1 MERIEQPLEVLAHK
15 IFPSGAQLTK
25 VKVDGIV
32 AYIRENSEM
41 VTDGESSIGFPRQFL
56 ELSAP
61 DSSWAK
67 VAAIVAVEDHLKRQI
82 RNVDFTAWAEAELTK

>member
-25 VKVDGIV
+25 VKVDGVI
-32 AYIRENSEM
+32 AYVREN
-41 VTDGESSIGFPRQFL
+41 VGDGAQVL

-61 DSSWAK
+61 AASWAK
-67 VAAIVAVEDHLKRQI
+67 VASIVAVEDHLKRKIQD
-82 RNVDFTAWAEAELTK
+82 VDFTVWAEAELGK

>member
-1 MERIEQPLEVLAHK
+1 MERIERPLEVLANK

-25 VKVDGIV
+25 VKVDGII
-32 AYIRENSEM
+32 AYVREN
-41 VTDGESSIGFPRQFL
+41 VGEGANIQVL

-61 DSSWAK
+61 DEAWAK

-82 RNVDFTAWAEAELTK
+82 RNVEFGAWAEAELTS

>member
-1 MERIEQPLEVLAHK
+1 MDRIEQPLEVLAHK

-25 VKVDGIV
+25 VKVDGTI
-32 AYIRENSEM
+32 AYVREN
-41 VTDGESSIGFPRQFL
+41 VGEGINVL

-61 DSSWAK
+61 AEAWAK

-82 RNVDFTAWAEAELTK
+82 HNVEFGAWAEAEFAS

>member
-25 VKVDGIV
+25 VKVDGVI
-32 AYIRENSEM
+32 AYVRENVE
-41 VTDGESSIGFPRQFL
+41 DGGQVL

-61 DSSWAK
+61 DQDWMK
-67 VAAIVAVEDHLKRQI
+67 VAAIVAVEDHLKRKIQ
-82 RNVDFTAWAEAELTK
+82 NVDFTAWAEAELSK

>member
-25 VKVDGIV
+25 VKVDGVI
-32 AYIRENSEM
+32 AYVREN
-41 VTDGESSIGFPRQFL
+41 VGEGLQVL

-82 RNVDFTAWAEAELTK
+82 RNVDFAAWAEAELAR

>member
-15 IFPSGAQLTK
+15 IFPSGGQLTK
-25 VKVDGIV
+25 VKVDNVI
-32 AYIRENSEM
+32 AYVREN
-41 VTDGESSIGFPRQFL
+41 VGEGLQIL

-61 DSSWAK
+61 AESWAK

-82 RNVDFTAWAEAELTK
+82 NNVDFTAWAEAELA